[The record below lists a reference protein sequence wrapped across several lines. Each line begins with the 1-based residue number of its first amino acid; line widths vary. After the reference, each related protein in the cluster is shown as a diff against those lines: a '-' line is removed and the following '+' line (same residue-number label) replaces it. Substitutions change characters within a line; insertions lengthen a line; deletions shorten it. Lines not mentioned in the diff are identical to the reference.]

1 MNRIL
6 FFFRLFTW
14 FSIRHIYKYRGR
26 ALAVLLGIALGAA
39 VFTSVRL
46 SIHAALDSFSKS
58 MDLVAGKADWAVVR
72 PGGRVPEKLVIPL
85 LSHPAVRTASPIL
98 TTYVKPS
105 IEGADPF
112 LMIGFD
118 PILDRPLRSWRIQK
132 SKDREILLWL
142 YLIKTPG
149 TIVISE
155 PLARQAGL
163 VAGDVFAL
171 EHVQQKRV
179 FRISGILSPVGLA
192 QVEGGRVAIT
202 DISTFQEFTGLHGR
216 VDRVDL
222 LLKPAATEKNIEDLR
237 NMLPEGALL
246 KSPTENKETGRNMI
260 LAYQLNLSIL
270 SFVSLFVG
278 MFLVYSLVALNAASR
293 RRELAILL
301 STGASP
307 RILFLL
313 FLTEGALFGLLGW
326 ILAIPISTLLVK
338 YLLHGVSQTISTLF
352 VRVQVEGLTLS
363 GWELLLSFGVTVV
376 VSIIAAFQ
384 PARDAMK
391 VSPKEALV
399 TSHDTG
405 KFKKLSRF
413 QAWTGLLFI
422 LMSYPFSKLPGPSG
436 FPLPGYIA
444 IFLIVSGFSLLAP
457 LSLQYL
463 GQGVAP
469 FLRRFAG
476 EPAFLA
482 TRYVRD
488 SGTRTAI
495 SVGAL
500 ITAVALFGALVIMI
514 HSFRQTVEL
523 WVNQSITGD
532 LFLHPKMGDLNQYR
546 DPLPK
551 DVVTALNNLTS
562 PVDLE
567 PSHRFVLNYGKY
579 LYQFIAMDFETF
591 FRYGNFLFIKGETS
605 KIRPQ
610 LIQGRG
616 VLVSEVFASRTG
628 LSIGDRYRD
637 RIESVT
643 LDLPI
648 LGIIRDYRADGGVVF
663 YELSQFQKNFKN
675 PKWTGVRFFF
685 RKPPRNPDAALSE
698 LRREIFQKCGDYI
711 EIYNGNALREGILKV
726 FDETFAVTTV
736 LLLIALLVAAL
747 GITTTL
753 TVLVLERSRQLNTL
767 YAIGAGFQQI
777 RSMIFWE
784 AALMIVA
791 GELGGLVC
799 GFFISYLLVFVINK
813 ESFGWTFHY
822 GVDWGALV
830 MSLPLI
836 FITALLSALPAAQMV
851 FREPPATLL
860 KE

>member
-1 MNRIL
+1 L
-6 FFFRLFTW
+6 T
-14 FSIRHIYKYRGR
+14 
-26 ALAVLLGIALGAA
+26 VLLGIALGAA

-46 SIHAALDSFSKS
+46 SIHAAIDSFSQS
-58 MDLVAGKADWAVVR
+58 MDLIAGKADWVVAR
-72 PGGRVPEKLVIPL
+72 PGGRVSENLIPTL
-85 LSHPAVRTASPIL
+85 LNHPAVETASPIL

-105 IEGADPF
+105 VGEFEPF
-112 LMIGFD
+112 LMLGFD

-132 SKDREILLWL
+132 GKDREIDMWLALLR
-142 YLIKTPG
+142 TPD
-149 TIVISE
+149 TMVISE
-155 PLARQAGL
+155 PLAARFGL
-163 VAGDVFAL
+163 IAGDEFLL
-171 EHVQQKRV
+171 EHARQKRI
-179 FRISGILSPVGLA
+179 FRVSGVLSPVGLA
-192 QVEGGRVAIT
+192 QIEGGRVAIT
-202 DISTFQEFTGLHGR
+202 DISTFQEFTGLHGW
-216 VDRVDL
+216 VDRIDL
-222 LLKPAATEKNIEDLR
+222 LFKSTATESNLATLR
-237 NMLPEGALL
+237 RLLPKGIQLNP
-246 KSPTENKETGRNMI
+246 PTENKETGRRMI

-301 STGASP
+301 SVGASP
-307 RILFLL
+307 RNLFLL
-313 FLTEGALFGLLGW
+313 FLTEGALFGFLGW
-326 ILAIPISTLLVK
+326 IFAIPLSTVLVK

-352 VRVQVEGLTLS
+352 VRVRVEGLALS
-363 GWELLLSFGVTVV
+363 GWELLLSFGITVA

-391 VSPKEALV
+391 VSPKEAMV
-399 TSHDTG
+399 TAHGTVEFQ
-405 KFKKLSRF
+405 KFSRF
-413 QAWTGLLFI
+413 QAWIGLVFI
-422 LMSYPFSKLPGPSG
+422 LLSYPLSKLPGWAG
-436 FPLPGYIA
+436 FPLPGYMA
-444 IFLIVSGFSLLAP
+444 IFFIVCGFSLLAP
-457 LSLQYL
+457 LSLQRL
-463 GQGVAP
+463 GKGLAS

-482 TRYVRD
+482 SRYVRD

-523 WVNQSITGD
+523 WVLQSIQGD
-532 LFLHPKMGDLNQYR
+532 LFLRTKMADLNQYR
-546 DPLPK
+546 DPLPDETVK
-551 DVVTALNNLTS
+551 AISHLTS
-562 PVDLE
+562 PVDVSASLRYFL
-567 PSHRFVLNYGKY
+567 HDKKY
-579 LYQFIAMDFETF
+579 PYQFEAMDFETF
-591 FRYGNFLFIKGETS
+591 FRYGDFLYLAGKTS
-605 KIRPQ
+605 RVRAL

-616 VLVSEVFASRTG
+616 VLVSEVFANQMG
-628 LSIGDRYRD
+628 LTVGDRYQAH
-637 RIESVT
+637 IESVT

-648 LGIIRDYRADGGVVF
+648 LGIIRDYRTDGGVVF
-663 YELSQFQKNFKN
+663 YELSQFQKHFEK

-685 RKPPRNPDAALSE
+685 RGPSPVSAKALAE
-698 LRREIFQKCGDYI
+698 LKREIFEKCGDHI
-711 EIYNGNALREGILKV
+711 EVYSGKALRTDILKI

-736 LLLIALLVAAL
+736 LLFIALVVAAL

-784 AALMIVA
+784 AALMITA
-791 GELGGLVC
+791 GELGGLIC
-799 GFFISYLLVFVINK
+799 GFFISYLLVFIINK

-822 GVDWGALV
+822 GVDWSTLI

-836 FITALLSALPAAQMV
+836 FVTALLSAIPAAQMV